1 MKLTPCGVNC
11 SSCHL
16 LEQCGSTCNDHEG
29 KPFYIQGENID
40 ACMIYKCA
48 VLDKGYQTCAQCPD
62 LPCQIYFD
70 WRDPSVSEEDH
81 AKGVQERVKQL
92 KSMLEEKRCKVM

>member
-1 MKLTPCGVNC
+1 
-11 SSCHL
+11 
-16 LEQCGSTCNDHEG
+16 LETR
-29 KPFYIQGENID
+29 IV
-40 ACMIYKCA
+40 YKA
-48 VLDKGYQTCAQCPD
+48 PD

-92 KSMLEEKRCKVM
+92 KSMLEEKHAGGETLQGDVTVKA